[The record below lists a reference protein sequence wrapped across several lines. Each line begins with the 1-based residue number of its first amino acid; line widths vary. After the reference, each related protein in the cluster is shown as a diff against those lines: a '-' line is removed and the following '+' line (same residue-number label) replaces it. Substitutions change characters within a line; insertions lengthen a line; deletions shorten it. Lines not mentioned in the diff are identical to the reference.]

1 MKSSCRPFPA
11 RGSEGTTRLEMSSN
25 VLHEPRIQAERCN
38 NRKDA
43 RLAVTF
49 AHTGLPKG
57 ITIIII
63 INSYFGDSISLKCA
77 IKNSIGFVLEIY
89 LHA

>member
-1 MKSSCRPFPA
+1 MKSSCLPFPA

-43 RLAVTF
+43 RHAVTF

-57 ITIIII
+57 IIILIDG
-63 INSYFGDSISLKCA
+63 YFGDSISLKYD

-89 LHA
+89 LPA